1 MKKLLILLA
10 ALSLVACSSNAPKE
24 ETVEPTPVVTETV
37 VVEEVAVVEETP
49 AVEEAVIE
57 EPMVEEAPVIVE
69 ETPTME
75 STAYT
80 ILDGDSLFRIGLK
93 YNMSWENIAKENNI
107 SNPDVITAG
116 EVLTI
121 PTK

>member
-24 ETVEPTPVVTETV
+24 ESVESIPV
-37 VVEEVAVVEETP
+37 VVETAVVDEVIVEETP
-49 AVEEAVIE
+49 
-57 EPMVEEAPVIVE
+57 MVEEIVVEEPIVE

-75 STAYT
+75 STAYSVV
-80 ILDGDSLFRIGLK
+80 DGDNLFRIGLK
-93 YNMSWENIAKENNI
+93 YNMSWEDLVEENNI
-107 SNPDVITAG
+107 SNPDVIIAG
-116 EVLTI
+116 EELTI